1 MNIIKNHLFKTFLL
15 PGKVNWPL
23 NNILTI
29 KKKNPYFWT
38 RSQLHQKWY
47 PIGLR
52 SKKDKKMF
60 LSFYSWNYPYDWM
73 YGKASFLWHGSF
85 LQIISVLGGLQKW
98 LSYENHSHNFAE
110 RSVEKKIDFFSV
122 KLPKTVRERKKIEK
136 NSLKSF
142 PLFFSPKIKLEF
154 LNKFILK
161 KKIVFCRFFYIA
173 SN

>member
-1 MNIIKNHLFKTFLL
+1 MRMWPPSQFTVLICAMVYTLYHLSV
-15 PGKVNWPL
+15 GISARV
-23 NNILTI
+23 
-29 KKKNPYFWT
+29 
-38 RSQLHQKWY
+38 
-47 PIGLR
+47 
-52 SKKDKKMF
+52 
-60 LSFYSWNYPYDWM
+60 YDWM

-110 RSVEKKIDFFSV
+110 RSVEKKIDFFPV

-154 LNKFILK
+154 LNKFLLK
-161 KKIVFCRFFYIA
+161 KKSYFADFFILPLIKYPWKEFLKFIGFLG
-173 SN
+173 